1 MQQGKAQ
8 RHQNQEKRR
17 IVKKGI
23 KAREEKEKKKE
34 EKKESMT
41 RRGFTMSACVC
52 AKKAIKNPPSPSDPS
67 LQLNVAFGE
76 AQKMRLFCP
85 PMLEDNLSPA
95 FVPCFESKTPPE

>member
-1 MQQGKAQ
+1 
-8 RHQNQEKRR
+8 
-17 IVKKGI
+17 
-23 KAREEKEKKKE
+23 
-34 EKKESMT
+34 
-41 RRGFTMSACVC
+41 MSACVC